1 MYLFDDVQTDAKMF
15 QLNKIIGQ
23 LSIQLSALDF
33 GHEDIW
39 GTDEL
44 HSNSLMEYIA
54 YITIIR
60 LCEAKTKM
68 QTRHQKNINY
78 FTKRRFFQQSLFW
91 VVAK

>member
-39 GTDEL
+39 DMGEWR
-44 HSNSLMEYIA
+44 SNSLMEY
-54 YITIIR
+54 
-60 LCEAKTKM
+60 
-68 QTRHQKNINY
+68 
-78 FTKRRFFQQSLFW
+78 
-91 VVAK
+91 VA